1 MKFKLLAFILA
12 TCSLSAFASEQM
24 QWSYEGEAAPQN
36 WSKLSAEFSE
46 CNNGK
51 NQSPVD
57 IHNALQV
64 HAAPLSFSYMAGPES
79 VVNNGHSVQV
89 NVPKGNTIVVDSE
102 TFTLQQF
109 HFHSPSENT
118 IDGKSFP
125 MEAHFVH
132 SNAAGEIAVVA
143 VMFSVGDENKEL
155 AKIWSKMPAELS
167 KPAKI
172 TDNVDMGKLLPAY
185 QSHYRFSGSL
195 TTPPCTEGVRWL
207 VIKQPQT
214 LSEAQLEKF
223 QHMMH
228 HANNRPVQDLHGRVI
243 VAE

>member
-1 MKFKLLAFILA
+1 MKIKLLAIVLA
-12 TCSLSAFASEQM
+12 TCSISAFASEQTH
-24 QWSYEGEAAPQN
+24 WSYEGNGAPQN
-36 WSKLSAEFSE
+36 WSKISPEFSE
-46 CNNGK
+46 CTNGK

-57 IHNALQV
+57 IHNSFTV
-64 HAAPLSFSYMAGPES
+64 HATPLSLSYLASPES
-79 VVNNGHSVQV
+79 IVNNGHSVQV
-89 NVPKGNTIVVDSE
+89 NVPKGDTLIADGE

-132 SNAAGEIAVVA
+132 TNAAGEIAVVA
-143 VMFSVGDENKEL
+143 VMFNVGDENKEL
-155 AKIWSKMPAELS
+155 AKIWEKMPSEQG
-167 KPAKI
+167 KPANI
-172 TDNVDMGKLLPAY
+172 TEKVNLAKLLPAEHN
-185 QSHYRFSGSL
+185 HYRFSGSL

-207 VIKQPQT
+207 VMKQPQT

-223 QHMMH
+223 QHAMH

>member
-1 MKFKLLAFILA
+1 MKIKLLAIVLA
-12 TCSLSAFASEQM
+12 TCSISAFASEQTH
-24 QWSYEGEAAPQN
+24 WSYEGNGAPQN
-36 WSKLSAEFSE
+36 WSKISPEFSE
-46 CNNGK
+46 CTNGK

-57 IHNALQV
+57 IHNASPV
-64 HAAPLSFSYMAGPES
+64 HATPLSISYLAAPES

-89 NVPKGNTIVVDSE
+89 NVPKGDTLIVDGE

-132 SNAAGEIAVVA
+132 TNAAGEIAVVA
-143 VMFSVGDENKEL
+143 VMFNVGDENKEL
-155 AKIWSKMPAELS
+155 ANIWEKMPSEQG
-167 KPAKI
+167 KPANI
-172 TDNVDMGKLLPAY
+172 TEKVNLAKLLPAEHN
-185 QSHYRFSGSL
+185 HYRFSGSL

-207 VIKQPQT
+207 VMKQPQT

-223 QHMMH
+223 QHAMH

>member
-1 MKFKLLAFILA
+1 MKFKLLAIILA
-12 TCSLSAFASEQM
+12 ACSISAFASEQTH
-24 QWSYEGEAAPQN
+24 WSYEGNGAPQN
-36 WSKLSAEFSE
+36 WSKISPEFSE
-46 CNNGK
+46 CTNGK

-57 IHNALQV
+57 IHNSFTV
-64 HAAPLSFSYMAGPES
+64 HATPLSLSYLASPES
-79 VVNNGHSVQV
+79 IVNNGHSVQV
-89 NVPKGNTIVVDSE
+89 NVPKGDTLIADGE

-132 SNAAGEIAVVA
+132 TNAAGEIAVVA
-143 VMFSVGDENKEL
+143 VMFNVGDENKEL
-155 AKIWSKMPAELS
+155 AKIWEKMPSEHG
-167 KPAKI
+167 KPANI
-172 TDNVDMGKLLPAY
+172 TEKVNLAKLLPAEHN
-185 QSHYRFSGSL
+185 HYRFSGSL

-207 VIKQPQT
+207 VMKQPQT

-223 QHMMH
+223 QHAMH

>member
-1 MKFKLLAFILA
+1 MKFKLLAIVLA
-12 TCSLSAFASEQM
+12 ACSLSAFASEQTH
-24 QWSYEGEAAPQN
+24 WSYDGEGAPQN
-36 WSKLSAEFSE
+36 WSKISPEFSE
-46 CNNGK
+46 CAHGK

-57 IHNALQV
+57 IRNAFPV
-64 HAAPLSFSYMAGPES
+64 HATPLSVSYQAAPES

-89 NVPKGNTIVVDSE
+89 NVPKGDTLVVDGE

-118 IDGKSFP
+118 LDGKSFP

-132 SNAAGEIAVVA
+132 TNAAGEIAVVA
-143 VMFSVGDENKEL
+143 VMFNVGDENKAL
-155 AKIWSKMPAELS
+155 TKIWEKMPSEQG

-172 TDNVDMGKLLPAY
+172 TQNVDLLKLLPAD

-207 VIKQPQT
+207 VMKQPQT

-223 QHMMH
+223 QHAMH
-228 HANNRPVQDLHGRVI
+228 HANNRPVQPLHGRVI

>member
-1 MKFKLLAFILA
+1 MKFKLLAILMA
-12 TCSLSAFASEQM
+12 ACSFSAYASEQTH
-24 QWSYEGEAAPQN
+24 WSYEGEGAPQN
-36 WSKLSAEFSE
+36 WSKINPEFSE
-46 CNNGK
+46 CANGK

-57 IHNALQV
+57 IRNTFAV
-64 HAAPLSFSYMAGPES
+64 HATPLTIRYGVAPES

-89 NVPKGNTIVVDSE
+89 NVPQGDTLIVDGE

-132 SNAAGEIAVVA
+132 TNVAGEITVVA
-143 VMFSVGDENKEL
+143 VMFSVGDENKVL
-155 AKIWSKMPAELS
+155 AKIWDKMPSEVG

-172 TDNVDMGKLLPAY
+172 TDKIDLAKLLPAE

-207 VIKQPQT
+207 MMKQPQT

-223 QHMMH
+223 QHAMH
-228 HANNRPVQDLHGRVI
+228 HANNRPVQALHGRVI